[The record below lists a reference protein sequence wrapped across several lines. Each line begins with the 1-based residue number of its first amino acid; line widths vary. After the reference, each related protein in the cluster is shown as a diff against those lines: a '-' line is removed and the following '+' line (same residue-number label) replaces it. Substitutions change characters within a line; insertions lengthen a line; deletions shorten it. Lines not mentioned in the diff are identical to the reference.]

1 MRSIKIFIAIV
12 ALCCM
17 APALAQKTF
26 GSDKYSAM
34 CNYYGEEATGDIIM
48 VTPSPVAE
56 SVVQDI
62 MSTIGLR
69 ANFELR
75 AANVPTAAAVIKQGK
90 RYIMYNPDFMNKVN
104 SATGSD
110 WAAISIL
117 AHEIGHHLNGHTLD
131 NIASKPA
138 TELEADEF
146 SGFVLQKM
154 GASLQDAQAV
164 MALIASQKGSH
175 THPPKNQ
182 RLTYIA
188 NGWNKAAGMTVPH
201 AAIAQKQPAP
211 ATPQKMT
218 PVQKPAPPQK
228 PVAMQRTQQAKQAPK
243 QTVAAAPKQSVL
255 SKEERIR
262 QSVLNDHYIASD
274 AYFSTNPGGQYYI
287 TVRGNFV
294 MVDKDKVYML
304 GSLAKSDKN
313 GYELMLYGE
322 NTNIYIDSSGG
333 LVNNTGKKVG
343 YLKARE

>member
-1 MRSIKIFIAIV
+1 MRSIKTFIAIA
-12 ALCCM
+12 ALCCVT
-17 APALAQKTF
+17 PALAQKTF

-201 AAIAQKQPAP
+201 TAVAQKQPAP
-211 ATPQKMT
+211 APPQKMT
-218 PVQKPAPPQK
+218 PVQKPAPVQK
-228 PVAMQRTQQAKQAPK
+228 SVAAQRTQPAKQA
-243 QTVAAAPKQSVL
+243 QTQVVASAPRQSNL
-255 SKEERIR
+255 SKKERIQ
-262 QSVLNDHYIASD
+262 QSAMSDSNVASE
-274 AYFSTNPGGQYYI
+274 AYFTTNPNGQYYI
-287 TVRGNFV
+287 TMKGNFV
-294 MVDKDKVYML
+294 HVDNDNVYL
-304 GSLAKSDKN
+304 IGSLAPSDKK
-313 GYELMLYGE
+313 GYELMLSGE
-322 NTNIYIDSSGG
+322 NTTIYIDARGG
-333 LVNNTGKKVG
+333 LVNNTGKRVG